1 MKLDILAFG
10 AHPDDVELGCGA
22 TLAKEISKGKRVG
35 IIDLT
40 RGELGTRGTAEI
52 RDQEAQ
58 NAAKILGV
66 DVRNNL
72 NFADGFFINDRNHQL
87 TLIEHI
93 RLYQPDVVFCNAIKD
108 RHIDHAKGSSLV
120 SDACFLSG
128 LIKIETKKDGK
139 LQQPWRPK
147 VVYHYIQWQSLT
159 PDFVVDVSSHFD
171 KKIEAVLAYK
181 SQFYDANSAEPETPI
196 SSKNFIDSVSYRAQ
210 DLGRLIGVSFAEG
223 FNVERLVA
231 VDSIFDLK

>member
-40 RGELGTRGTAEI
+40 RGELGTRGTVEI

-87 TLIEHI
+87 ALIEHI

>member
-1 MKLDILAFG
+1 MENCNSHGVLKLF
-10 AHPDDVELGCGA
+10 
-22 TLAKEISKGKRVG
+22 T
-35 IIDLT
+35 
-40 RGELGTRGTAEI
+40 
-52 RDQEAQ
+52 
-58 NAAKILGV
+58 N
-66 DVRNNL
+66 
-72 NFADGFFINDRNHQL
+72 
-87 TLIEHI
+87 
-93 RLYQPDVVFCNAIKD
+93 
-108 RHIDHAKGSSLV
+108 
-120 SDACFLSG
+120 
-128 LIKIETKKDGK
+128 
-139 LQQPWRPK
+139 
-147 VVYHYIQWQSLT
+147 IQWQSLT